1 MPLRLVPSRDRK
13 LYRLLKAAESKTV
26 TKGTILFEAGDAAS
40 RVYLVREGYVR
51 LTLPG
56 LQPDTD
62 PRTVSLALPWELCG
76 DDAFLGG
83 TRWYG
88 ASAGCRCTVQPL
100 PATSVLHALKTARH
114 SLPAYLDGIGREL
127 HRLRHAQG
135 GSNGPSAAQRLA
147 EVLLDLSERCGE
159 PTEGGVGLSQ
169 RLTHQVLADLAGS
182 HRATVT
188 TLLND
193 WLYEEILATD
203 AEGRLVLAR
212 VEELRARTGRRG
224 RGGDPMI
231 HAPAAH

>member
-1 MPLRLVPSRDRK
+1 MLFRSRER
-13 LYRLLKAAESKTV
+13 
-26 TKGTILFEAGDAAS
+26 
-40 RVYLVREGYVR
+40 
-51 LTLPG
+51 
-56 LQPDTD
+56 
-62 PRTVSLALPWELCG
+62 
-76 DDAFLGG
+76 
-83 TRWYG
+83 
-88 ASAGCRCTVQPL
+88 
-100 PATSVLHALKTARH
+100 
-114 SLPAYLDGIGREL
+114 

-159 PTEGGVGLSQ
+159 PAEGGVGLSQ

-203 AEGRLVLAR
+203 AEGRLVLVR

-224 RGGDPMI
+224 RGGYPMI